1 MVSRLIIFAGLLLAA
16 AARGG
21 TPVEEFSRANDYY
34 SRGEYSRAAD
44 IYRDLAER
52 GWESPELYY
61 NLGNAHFK
69 LDQLG
74 YAIANYRRAWRL
86 SPRDPEI
93 NFNLSHARRFLR
105 DDLPGRPAGAGERVQ
120 HYLAGLLPPA
130 AWETVSAVVYFL
142 VVGAAAGGAAFRT
155 QRGAATAAMKYLLP
169 LLVLSLLATGA
180 VHHYHARERG
190 VVVDPELPVRYGP
203 GQEDLTAFVLH
214 EGTEARVFR
223 RREGW
228 KQILLPDGK
237 TGWVPSG
244 SLEII

>member
-1 MVSRLIIFAGLLLAA
+1 MVRRMIIFAGFLLAA

-21 TPVEEFSRANDYY
+21 TPAAEFSRANDYY
-34 SRGEYSRAAD
+34 SRGEYSRAAG

-52 GWESPELYY
+52 GWESPELFY

-69 LDQLG
+69 LDELG
-74 YAIANYRRAWRL
+74 YAIANYRRAWKL

-93 NFNLSHARRFLR
+93 NFNLSHARSFLL
-105 DDLPGRPAGAGERVQ
+105 DDLPARPTAPGERIQ
-120 HYLAGLLPPA
+120 YYLAGLLPPA
-130 AWETVSAVVYFL
+130 AWETVAAAVYFL
-142 VVGAAAGGAAFRT
+142 VVGAAAAAALRI
-155 QRGAATAAMKYLLP
+155 QRGAAKAAMKYLLP
-169 LLVLSLLATGA
+169 VLALSLLTTGA

-190 VVVDPELPVRYGP
+190 VVVVPELPVRYGP
-203 GQEDLTAFVLH
+203 GLDDLTAFVLH
-214 EGTEARVFR
+214 EGTEARVLR

-237 TGWVPSG
+237 TGWAPSG